1 MGKLRLRRVAICP
14 MPRSQGVTEL
24 ASKPDGVA
32 PEPTRLPP
40 CDAWDRSAR
49 DLHGKP
55 TKQKLFARD
64 SERASD
70 FAQGRTAGQG
80 FNAHRWLG
88 RKARVLG
95 TVGSH
100 VGVAAGKFHPHR
112 SFSGFK
118 KPAVEVQ
125 GCSPTLL
132 RQGLRAAGAG
142 PVCPPPGL
150 SLLGWIVPTGHW
162 PERLSLSLT
171 ASATPPL
178 PAAPQRCHGNRMGI
192 SKASPSIIW
201 ASDLG
206 QACNE
211 GTVC

>member
-1 MGKLRLRRVAICP
+1 MPNATQPGSDGAGVQTRWRGPRAHAPASMRCLGQERPRPSRQNLLSGSCSPETQRGRV
-14 MPRSQGVTEL
+14 TL
-24 ASKPDGVA
+24 LKVA
-32 PEPTRLPP
+32 
-40 CDAWDRSAR
+40 
-49 DLHGKP
+49 
-55 TKQKLFARD
+55 Q
-64 SERASD
+64 
-70 FAQGRTAGQG
+70 
-80 FNAHRWLG
+80 
-88 RKARVLG
+88 LG
-95 TVGSH
+95 TDSTHTGGWDARPEFLAPVGSH
-100 VGVAAGKFHPHR
+100 GGVAAGKFHPHR
-112 SFSGFK
+112 SFSSFK

>member
-1 MGKLRLRRVAICP
+1 MTKGIGALHVYPFELGVVIPIFPMGKLRLRRVAICP

-55 TKQKLFARD
+55 TKRKLFARD
-64 SERASD
+64 SERARD

-95 TVGSH
+95 TRGESR
-100 VGVAAGKFHPHR
+100 GASLLA
-112 SFSGFK
+112 SF
-118 KPAVEVQ
+118 
-125 GCSPTLL
+125 THI
-132 RQGLRAAGAG
+132 
-142 PVCPPPGL
+142 GL
-150 SLLGWIVPTGHW
+150 SAALRNLL
-162 PERLSLSLT
+162 LK
-171 ASATPPL
+171 
-178 PAAPQRCHGNRMGI
+178 C
-192 SKASPSIIW
+192 KAVLQLCFVK
-201 ASDLG
+201 A
-206 QACNE
+206 
-211 GTVC
+211 

>member
-1 MGKLRLRRVAICP
+1 MVWP
-14 MPRSQGVTEL
+14 QSPRACLHAMLGT
-24 ASKPDGVA
+24 GA
-32 PEPTRLPP
+32 PETFTANLGRGNCSRETQSGRVTLLKV
-40 CDAWDRSAR
+40 AQ
-49 DLHGKP
+49 LG
-55 TKQKLFARD
+55 RD
-64 SERASD
+64 STHTGGWDARPEFLAPV
-70 FAQGRTAGQG
+70 GRHG
-80 FNAHRWLG
+80 
-88 RKARVLG
+88 
-95 TVGSH
+95 
-100 VGVAAGKFHPHR
+100 GVAAGKFHPHG

>member
-1 MGKLRLRRVAICP
+1 MVWP
-14 MPRSQGVTEL
+14 QSPRACLHAMLGT
-24 ASKPDGVA
+24 GA
-32 PEPTRLPP
+32 PETFTANLLSGSCSPETQRGRVTLLKV
-40 CDAWDRSAR
+40 AQ
-49 DLHGKP
+49 LG
-55 TKQKLFARD
+55 RD
-64 SERASD
+64 STHTGGWD
-70 FAQGRTAGQG
+70 
-80 FNAHRWLG
+80 
-88 RKARVLG
+88 ARPEFLAP
-95 TVGSH
+95 VGSH
-100 VGVAAGKFHPHR
+100 GGVPAGKFHPHR

-162 PERLSLSLT
+162 PEGLSLSLT

-178 PAAPQRCHGNRMGI
+178 PAVPQRCHGNRMGI